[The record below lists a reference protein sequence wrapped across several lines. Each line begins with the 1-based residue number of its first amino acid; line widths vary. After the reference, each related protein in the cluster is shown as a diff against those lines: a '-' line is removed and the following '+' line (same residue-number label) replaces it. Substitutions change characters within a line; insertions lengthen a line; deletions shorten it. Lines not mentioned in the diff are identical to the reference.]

1 MGTVPTKSQ
10 KPSSFIYAWAVLAGT
25 AFWSF
30 AIAVPRALSNAAL
43 RILDRFEDVMLN
55 ILWDYQG
62 ENILHFLYKHQQSKA
77 KDGSGDD
84 SIGRV
89 RINGKMLSMR
99 VAGNLQSTG
108 VQTDDCTMSLGV
120 REREKRNNLMDKILE
135 DLVPALLQV
144 LHSVPQKSELEA
156 MYREQVALIQT
167 VQQSAHGVEN
177 TSLLLASDTGNDKDC
192 QMQMMSRSQDI
203 GKALQDLANRV
214 GAVDDHVVQ
223 VLQELESEERES
235 VFASERLDV
244 LVEGLGAVREK
255 CEADK
260 ALALHMMQSLE
271 RMGTTLAS
279 AIATTATKPLCFDTN
294 VYQSN
299 NNNND
304 DDDNDS
310 DNNGSAQ
317 ATPPQTDAATGE
329 HVVASP
335 ANSSHS
341 AMLSRVCSAQ
351 YNTEYDYNS
360 DSARSAIADYNASFA
375 SNTRAQS
382 ISKSVMSASSAAE
395 VGCVVSSSNPLGL
408 KRISTDAVPGQIPQ
422 RDTSGVTLLRT
433 TSVLG
438 SAVTDALAQPAK
450 DTNSKHK
457 GAELKGAAAFKDGAS
472 ALGSHSANKIH
483 RKFSL
488 RREIKRHSWFGKK
501 PE

>member
-1 MGTVPTKSQ
+1 MV
-10 KPSSFIYAWAVLAGT
+10 
-25 AFWSF
+25 
-30 AIAVPRALSNAAL
+30 VPRALSNAAL

-62 ENILHFLYKHQQSKA
+62 ENILHFLYRHQQSKA

-84 SIGRV
+84 SVGRV
-89 RINGKMLSMR
+89 RIDGKMLSMR
-99 VAGNLQSTG
+99 VAGSLQSVG

-144 LHSVPQKSELEA
+144 LHSVPQKRELEA

-177 TSLLLASDTGNDKDC
+177 TSLLLPSDTGNDKDY
-192 QMQMMSRSQDI
+192 QTQIMGRSQDV

-214 GAVDDHVVQ
+214 GAVDDRVVQ

-235 VFASERLDV
+235 VFASERLGV

-260 ALALHMMQSLE
+260 ALALHMIQSLE
-271 RMGTTLAS
+271 RMDTTLAS
-279 AIATTATKPLCFDTN
+279 AIATTATKPLCFDTD

-299 NNNND
+299 NNNNNNDDDD

-317 ATPPQTDAATGE
+317 ATPPQTDAATGK

-335 ANSSHS
+335 ANSGHS

-351 YNTEYDYNS
+351 CNSEYDYNS
-360 DSARSAIADYNASFA
+360 DSARSVIADYNASFA
-375 SNTRAQS
+375 SNTHAQS
-382 ISKSVMSASSAAE
+382 ISKSAMSAISAAE
-395 VGCVVSSSNPLGL
+395 VGGVAPNSNPLGL
-408 KRISTDAVPGQIPQ
+408 KCISTDAVPGQIPQ

-438 SAVTDALAQPAK
+438 SAVADALAQPAK
-450 DTNSKHK
+450 ETNSKHK
-457 GAELKGAAAFKDGAS
+457 EAELKGAAAFKDGAS

>member
-1 MGTVPTKSQ
+1 
-10 KPSSFIYAWAVLAGT
+10 
-25 AFWSF
+25 
-30 AIAVPRALSNAAL
+30 
-43 RILDRFEDVMLN
+43 
-55 ILWDYQG
+55 
-62 ENILHFLYKHQQSKA
+62 
-77 KDGSGDD
+77 
-84 SIGRV
+84 
-89 RINGKMLSMR
+89 
-99 VAGNLQSTG
+99 
-108 VQTDDCTMSLGV
+108 
-120 REREKRNNLMDKILE
+120 

-144 LHSVPQKSELEA
+144 LHSVPQKRELEA

-177 TSLLLASDTGNDKDC
+177 TSLLLPSDTGNDKDY
-192 QMQMMSRSQDI
+192 QTQIMGRSQDV

-214 GAVDDHVVQ
+214 GAVDDRVVQ

-235 VFASERLDV
+235 VFASERLGV

-260 ALALHMMQSLE
+260 ALALHMIQSLE
-271 RMGTTLAS
+271 RMDTTLAS
-279 AIATTATKPLCFDTN
+279 AIATTATKPLCFDTD

-299 NNNND
+299 NNNNNNDDDD

-317 ATPPQTDAATGE
+317 ATPPQTDAATGK

-335 ANSSHS
+335 ANSGHS

-351 YNTEYDYNS
+351 CNSEYDYNS
-360 DSARSAIADYNASFA
+360 DSARSVIADYNASFA
-375 SNTRAQS
+375 SNTHAQS
-382 ISKSVMSASSAAE
+382 ISKSAMSAISAAE
-395 VGCVVSSSNPLGL
+395 VGGVAPNSNPLGL
-408 KRISTDAVPGQIPQ
+408 KCISTDAVPGQIPQ

-438 SAVTDALAQPAK
+438 SAVADALAQPAK
-450 DTNSKHK
+450 ETNSKHK
-457 GAELKGAAAFKDGAS
+457 EAELKGAAAFKDGAS